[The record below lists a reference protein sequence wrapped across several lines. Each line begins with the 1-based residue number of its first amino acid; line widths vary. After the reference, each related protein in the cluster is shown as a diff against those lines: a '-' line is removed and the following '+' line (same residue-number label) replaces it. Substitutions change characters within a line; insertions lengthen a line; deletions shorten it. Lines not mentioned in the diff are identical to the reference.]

1 MKHPFRWLL
10 GGQAISALG
19 SQVTF
24 MALPLIAVTLLD
36 SNPLHMG
43 ILGALDN
50 LPYLL
55 FGLFV
60 GSLVDRRRRRPLM
73 ITSDL
78 LRALAVLTIPV
89 AFLVG
94 GITFTHLCLVAFAVG
109 LGNLVFDVAC
119 QAQMPDIVG
128 EDGDLVQ
135 ANGALQTTSGIASL
149 TAPGLVGVF
158 IATVGAPLA
167 MLIDAFSYLIS
178 AASLRMI
185 GPDSSTATADATVW
199 EDVKTGVGSV
209 VRDNRLLGLT
219 GAGAAVSLGMN
230 AAFSVLM
237 VFLARELHVSTIG
250 IGLVFL
256 AIALL
261 GATGALTANHLAKA
275 VGAGRV
281 LLWGPVVAA
290 VGLVCMALA
299 GHVTTPLLLIYLGAG
314 LCGWGIMTSQAL
326 AAGLRQ
332 AFAPEEIRG
341 RVLGTMRFVEW
352 GIMPVGALLGG
363 FAGQLL
369 GVAPA
374 VAFSGALVATGSVWV
389 LTTGLARLRSV
400 PIP

>member
-73 ITSDL
+73 IVSDL
-78 LRALAVLTIPV
+78 LRALAVLTIPL

-94 GITFTHLCLVAFAVG
+94 GITFTHLCLVAFVVG

-128 EDGDLVQ
+128 DDGDLVQ

-185 GPDSSTATADATVW
+185 GPDSSTATADATVL
-199 EDVKTGVGSV
+199 
-209 VRDNRLLGLT
+209 R
-219 GAGAAVSLGMN
+219 AGFNSGGYGNLIELDHGKGISTRYGHLSRIMVSAGQRITRGQ
-230 AAFSVLM
+230 V
-237 VFLARELHVSTIG
+237 
-250 IGLVFL
+250 IGLM
-256 AIALL
+256 
-261 GATGALTANHLAKA
+261 GSTGRSTGSHLHYEVRIDGKA
-275 VGAGRV
+275 VNPIPFMRSADY
-281 LLWGPVVAA
+281 LVALNA
-290 VGLVCMALA
+290 QNDEAM
-299 GHVTTPLLLIYLGAG
+299 
-314 LCGWGIMTSQAL
+314 
-326 AAGLRQ
+326 
-332 AFAPEEIRG
+332 EEIG
-341 RVLGTMRFVEW
+341 
-352 GIMPVGALLGG
+352 LGG
-363 FAGQLL
+363 
-369 GVAPA
+369 
-374 VAFSGALVATGSVWV
+374 GA
-389 LTTGLARLRSV
+389 RR
-400 PIP
+400 